1 MSKPIATNEEMKGRY
16 ACLLYDSTMKT
27 VLGTARNESLFID
40 IIELL
45 IPGKHVSS
53 LKMLNKEYHGFV
65 NSEKSVTFDL
75 LCTDED
81 TGEEFL
87 VEVQNA
93 EEQTYRERMLYYSY
107 FPIREQLEKKALKA
121 LQKKA
126 KMDYSLKPVYVISL
140 LNFSLKHESEE
151 DLEDGYISRYE
162 LRNSR
167 TVESFTS
174 ALNFVFLEM
183 GRLPFEA
190 DEEERCRTRLE
201 KFVFAFKYMHTFT
214 EFPFMEDPML
224 GKLASAAELANLP
237 VERLNKYEKDMIT
250 ELDRELQKE
259 FAVEKGREEERAKHH
274 AEILQ
279 IAKNFLTLGLS
290 VEDVA
295 RNTGLSP
302 EEISS
307 IK

>member
-45 IPGKHVSS
+45 IPGKHISS
-53 LKMLNKEYHGFV
+53 IHMENKEHHGLV
-65 NSEKSVTFDL
+65 NSEKYVTFDL
-75 LCTDED
+75 LCTDKD
-81 TGEEFL
+81 TGEDFL

-93 EEQTYRERMLYYSY
+93 EERTYRERMLYYSY

-167 TVESFTS
+167 TEESFT
-174 ALNFVFLEM
+174 
-183 GRLPFEA
+183 
-190 DEEERCRTRLE
+190 
-201 KFVFAFKYMHTFT
+201 
-214 EFPFMEDPML
+214 
-224 GKLASAAELANLP
+224 
-237 VERLNKYEKDMIT
+237 
-250 ELDRELQKE
+250 
-259 FAVEKGREEERAKHH
+259 
-274 AEILQ
+274 
-279 IAKNFLTLGLS
+279 
-290 VEDVA
+290 
-295 RNTGLSP
+295 
-302 EEISS
+302 
-307 IK
+307 